1 MFAIFVFFFLFTSSS
16 PSSFLNADTC
26 APNSRCRH
34 TTKRLALNG
43 ALLEWGHTTEALKYL
58 GFFFGNYVCMATW
71 CVEPLIHQYG
81 RTFGGN
87 ASFGGIIYNVFGCD
101 SDADYGRLID
111 LYVQAVR
118 YSGNMTWAAAALP
131 AVHALA
137 TNVLVRRAE
146 AVAMFPVGHPF
157 HGMVY
162 GSAEH
167 DICTA
172 PSIYFSINVWF
183 ARGLLSLGQMH
194 SEFPALSTNATFE
207 SMLLPTAAAWRSDIN
222 FAANYTAVKRDDGN
236 GLFFLHPVVGSA
248 YSESDPPF
256 GVNLPPTALNP
267 VEGGDESTCIR
278 RGTCFTSMTA
288 GVPGAAAGG
297 SNQNTNYANFRIFS
311 ETLLAGILEPQYEL
325 AIMNYRESHRGTR
338 TCERMQ
344 LRALFS
350 CRSYSFPP
358 PRLSLS
364 RISISR
370 MLLTQ
375 EY

>member
-1 MFAIFVFFFLFTSSS
+1 M
-16 PSSFLNADTC
+16 D
-26 APNSRCRH
+26 
-34 TTKRLALNG
+34 
-43 ALLEWGHTTEALKYL
+43 
-58 GFFFGNYVCMATW
+58 TW
-71 CVEPLIHQYG
+71 CIEPLIHQYG

-87 ASFGGIIYNVFGCD
+87 ASFGGIIYNHFGCD

-118 YSGNMTWAAAALP
+118 YSGNTTWAAEHLP

-146 AVAMFPVGHPF
+146 AATMFPAGHPF

-183 ARGLLSLGQMH
+183 ARGLQSLGHMH
-194 SEFPALSTNATFE
+194 SEFPTLSTNATFE
-207 SMLLPTAAAWRSDIN
+207 SMLLPTASAWRSDIN
-222 FAANYTAVKRDDGN
+222 FAANYTAVRRVDGN

-256 GVNLPPTALNP
+256 GQNLPPQALTP
-267 VEGGDESTCIR
+267 VEGGDESTCIH

-325 AIMNYRESHRGTR
+325 AIMNYRESHRGT
-338 TCERMQ
+338 CV
-344 LRALFS
+344 S
-350 CRSYSFPP
+350 VGGSFFLASFIVGVP
-358 PRLSLS
+358 SLQD
-364 RISISR
+364 
-370 MLLTQ
+370 LDVKDVATL
-375 EY
+375 